1 VISISLFALIVIGLV
16 FLVLREWICWYAK
29 INERILLQERT
40 NELLEAIL
48 EGMGEE
54 NAPREE
60 IVAKRSNAK
69 ISVKKESGEEMP
81 ETAVLERGN
90 KIITINL

>member
-1 VISISLFALIVIGLV
+1 MISISLFALIVIGLV